1 MAHPSRCWRK
11 LKAITDDLQLG
22 GLITHFR
29 FGNNSFEHAE
39 RGMRM
44 FAEEILPVM
53 HTWNT
58 GPFAQIR
65 EPESA
70 QAVSA

>member
-1 MAHPSRCWRK
+1 
-11 LKAITDDLQLG
+11 LKALTDDLKLG

-39 RGMRM
+39 RSMRM

-53 HTWNT
+53 HTWDT

-65 EPESA
+65 LPEA
-70 QAVSA
+70 ATA